1 MDLSSGKKLNWKRRA
16 GITAFSTFLVIASLF
31 LLDRTLSGEANGPGL
46 WTGDIHGA
54 LNSQRLTDPFALI
67 HLNHGIG
74 LFLVLSALFRG
85 TATENRF
92 EAALAIEAIW
102 EVMENTSFS
111 IENFRQVGMRQEDLW
126 RQCA

>member
-1 MDLSSGKKLNWKRRA
+1 M
-16 GITAFSTFLVIASLF
+16 IASLF
-31 LLDRTLSGEANGPGL
+31 LLDRTLSGKANGPGL

-54 LNSQRLTDPFALI
+54 LNSQRLTDPFTLI

-111 IENFRQVGMRQEDLW
+111 IENFRQVGMGQGDLW